1 MTLFSLMKT
10 ADSML
15 FDVVHRKAQFAMGD
29 ALNHTNE
36 GEKKEKMGWSMLYQW
51 LWIKQYLIQILC
63 KKRTRKFSGLS
74 GILTTQ

>member
-15 FDVVHRKAQFAMGD
+15 FDVVHHKAQFAVGD

-36 GEKKEKMGWSMLYQW
+36 VKKKKMMMGWSMLCQW
-51 LWIKQYLIQILC
+51 FWIKQYLIQILY
-63 KKRTRKFSGLS
+63 KKRITNSVD
-74 GILTTQ
+74 